1 MTEINRYALM
11 MEALNE
17 LKPEINAE
25 QARQTKLAKPTA
37 PAMPMLGEVLAGYA
51 PMPPAALFHGVAS
64 DDLPVLLNLH
74 DPVPGPILITA
85 DAGAGKTTL
94 LQTIALAAGAM
105 HQPEDLQ
112 FGVLT
117 NHPDEWSAVKDIP
130 NNVGVLPLGHQSAED
145 FILSLASWAHDNKT
159 SQQSVLFLL
168 DDLEAASNLDFDA
181 RQNLRWLLLRGPARR
196 VWPIITLNPNRME
209 NILPWLDAFH
219 TRIFGTMHNPRHL
232 KQLDAVSAELGSL
245 ENGSHFTLRE
255 GDSWLRFWIPSIDY

>member
-17 LKPEINAE
+17 LKQEIDST
-25 QARQTKLAKPTA
+25 RQTQPTPA
-37 PAMPMLGEVLAGYA
+37 PALPMLDEILAGYA
-51 PMPPAALFHGVAS
+51 PMPHSALFLGVAS

-74 DPVPGPILITA
+74 DPIPGPILITA
-85 DAGAGKTTL
+85 DAGAGKTRL
-94 LQTIALAAGAM
+94 LQTIALAAGAT

-117 NHPDEWSAVKDIP
+117 NHPDEWSGVESVP
-130 NNVGVLPLGHQSAED
+130 NNVGTFPLHNQSAED

-159 SQQSVLFLL
+159 SQQSVLLLL
-168 DDLEAASNLDFDA
+168 DDLEAASNMSFDA

-196 VWPIITLNPNRME
+196 VWPIITLNPKRME
-209 NILPWLDAFH
+209 TIMPWLDAFH
-219 TRIFGTMHNPRHL
+219 TRVFGTIQDPRHV

-245 ENGSHFTLRE
+245 NSGSHFTLQE
-255 GDSWLRFWIPSIDY
+255 GESWLRFWIPSIDY

>member
-17 LKPEINAE
+17 LKQEIDST
-25 QARQTKLAKPTA
+25 RQTQPA
-37 PAMPMLGEVLAGYA
+37 PAPATPMLDKVLAGYA
-51 PMPPAALFHGVAS
+51 PMPHSALFLGVAS

-74 DPVPGPILITA
+74 DPIPGPILVVA
-85 DAGAGKTTL
+85 DPGAGKTRL

-112 FGVLT
+112 FGALT
-117 NHPDEWSAVKDIP
+117 NHPDEWNGVEGVP
-130 NNVGVLPLGHQSAED
+130 NNIGVFPLYNQSSED

-159 SQQSVLFLL
+159 SQQSVLLLL
-168 DDLEAASNLDFDA
+168 DDLEAASNMGFDA

-196 VWPIITLNPNRME
+196 VWPVITLNPKRME
-209 NILPWLDAFH
+209 NIMPWLDAFH
-219 TRIFGTMHNPRHL
+219 TRVFGTIQDPKHV

-245 ENGSHFTLRE
+245 HSGSHFTLQE
-255 GDSWLRFWIPSIDY
+255 GESWLRFWIPSIDY

>member
-17 LKPEINAE
+17 LKQEADST
-25 QARQTKLAKPTA
+25 RQTQPIPASALPT
-37 PAMPMLGEVLAGYA
+37 LDEVLAGYA
-51 PMPPAALFHGVAS
+51 PMPPTALFLGVAS

-74 DPVPGPILITA
+74 DPVPGPVLITA
-85 DAGAGKTTL
+85 DPGAGKTRL

-117 NHPDEWSAVKDIP
+117 NHPDEWSGIEDVP
-130 NNVGVLPLGHQSAED
+130 NNVGVFPLYQKSAED

-159 SQQSVLFLL
+159 SQQSVLLLL
-168 DDLEAASNLDFDA
+168 DDLEAASNLGFDA

-196 VWPIITLNPNRME
+196 VWPFITLNPKRME
-209 NILPWLDAFH
+209 NIMPWLDAFH
-219 TRIFGTMHNPRHL
+219 TRVFGAIQDPRHI
-232 KQLDAVSAELGSL
+232 KQLDAVSAKLASL
-245 ENGSHFTLRE
+245 NSGSHFTLQE
-255 GDSWLRFWIPSIDY
+255 GEAWLRFWIPSIDY